1 MSKGDGQGKKNLS
14 NKISSIALDHNLKC
28 KINIHH
34 FILIQIGEQVNKQTG
49 RRDKSSL
56 WKLPNNI
63 CSAPSPETVAW
74 T

>member
-34 FILIQIGEQVNKQTG
+34 FILIQIGEQVTSKRGEETN
-49 RRDKSSL
+49 
-56 WKLPNNI
+56 LPYGNFQI
-63 CSAPSPETVAW
+63 IYVVHPLQRQ
-74 T
+74 